1 SYDKPTTR
9 KQKKA
14 SHSKSTQNLD
24 GSKIQ
29 AREWSS
35 RENMLF
41 AELEIRNDIKDE
53 MYLAAFLSFWLCLFV
68 FPQKGSFF
76 RLEVFMAASL
86 MVVGTIYSLTV
97 SVLANIYHGLGLIT
111 KTSNPIGRMNF
122 HCPMHYIHGWL
133 AHYFSTHYPLPTE
146 VRGPKMTNF
155 FNEGKSIYFGEYE
168 AQELIHNGARIQWH
182 ANLQNRNKHE
192 CMVDTHALSFLQ
204 TSYFVSMRSC
214 YLSSRCG
221 NTWIITSYSLYRF
234 GRQFDFYHD
243 IPNDIRGM
251 SPVITLNNILYH
263 WRICTRHNTLS
274 ELYLSVRSLEPCKHV
289 TQRFTDWWATKH
301 EAYFEDNRHHLV
313 RSVILPLHSPN
324 FPRIEGTTWVVK
336 KIVWLRQ

>member
-1 SYDKPTTR
+1 
-9 KQKKA
+9 
-14 SHSKSTQNLD
+14 
-24 GSKIQ
+24 
-29 AREWSS
+29 
-35 RENMLF
+35 
-41 AELEIRNDIKDE
+41 
-53 MYLAAFLSFWLCLFV
+53 
-68 FPQKGSFF
+68 
-76 RLEVFMAASL
+76 
-86 MVVGTIYSLTV
+86 
-97 SVLANIYHGLGLIT
+97 
-111 KTSNPIGRMNF
+111 MNF

-324 FPRIEGTTWVVK
+324 FPRIEGTTWVAIEEVGASK
-336 KIVWLRQ
+336 TLVSKPAEQSLCPFAFLEEIRRSKMTVGAKDIGSPPSKRDACPKALL